1 VLEIASD
8 QGKAMTGPAR
18 LLVVDDEV
26 ALLKALCDT
35 LRDQGYETTGFTSG
49 GLALAAMQSA
59 KFDLLLTDLMMPGM
73 DGIALLEA
81 ALETDPELVGVI
93 MTGEGTIA
101 TAVDAMQK
109 GALDYIRKP
118 FRLTAILPV
127 LSRALAMRRLR
138 LENAKLEQSLRE
150 HAAELEAANNDLEAF
165 SFSVSHDLRAP
176 LRAIDGYCGIIEEE
190 LGDKLDEL
198 SRHLFRVVRDS
209 SQRMGILIND
219 LLAFAHLGRQPL
231 SRQPVSISALVHEVV
246 DELRKEHVQRQ
257 IEIRVRDLPD
267 GVGDPAL
274 LKQVLVNL
282 LSNAFKFTRKTEAA
296 VVEVGCDQST
306 GESIY
311 FIRDNGAG
319 FDMRHASK
327 LFEPFHRLHGG
338 KEFEGTGVG
347 LSIVNRVIRK
357 HGGRIWAEAEVD
369 KGATFYF
376 TLPG

>member
-1 VLEIASD
+1 
-8 QGKAMTGPAR
+8 MTGPAR

-26 ALLKALCDT
+26 ALLNALCDT

-118 FRLTAILPV
+118 FRLTVILPV

>member
-26 ALLKALCDT
+26 ALLNALCDT

-118 FRLTAILPV
+118 FRLTVILPV